1 MQDITLFSLKV
12 ISSIDQFPCIEKRH
26 WHQLIMSKMIWLSQT
41 SLPMYPVHDNPK
53 YNNPDHN
60 SSECNDPKKVDELI
74 TNV

>member
-1 MQDITLFSLKV
+1 
-12 ISSIDQFPCIEKRH
+12 
-26 WHQLIMSKMIWLSQT
+26 MIWLSQT

-74 TNV
+74 TNF